1 MKNKFLKNCLALFV
15 ITLVAGI
22 SLAFVNEVTKEP
34 IAKLRIKQGL
44 KLMKSYILMPNL
56 KLWIILMKF
65 LRLLQ
70 NH

>member
-34 IAKLRIKQGL
+34 IAKAQDKQGL